1 MGTAGNIILPDGF
14 LSGSFAAARA
24 AGALCISDEV
34 QVGVGRLGDVFWGF
48 ELGGVVPDIVTMG
61 KPLGNGHPLAAVVT
75 TREIA
80 DAFDTGMKYFN
91 TFGGNPVSCAI
102 GEQVLD
108 IVQGDGLQAHAKQI
122 GGYFRDRLLDLQQ
135 RHPLIGDVRGQGL
148 YLGVELVHDRASKQP
163 ATDVAFQVTEAMKEQ
178 GVIVFPN
185 GVHDNVLKIKPPMI
199 FQAEHVDL
207 YVEALDHVL
216 TDLTLR

>member
-1 MGTAGNIILPDGF
+1 MGSAGNIVFGDGY
-14 LSGSFAAARA
+14 LATAFAAARR

-34 QVGVGRLGDVFWGF
+34 QVGVGRMGDAFWGF

-75 TREIA
+75 TRDVA

-102 GEQVLD
+102 GSAVLD
-108 IVQGDGLQAHAKQI
+108 VVVGDGLQQHANEV
-122 GGYFRDRLLDLQQ
+122 GRYFAACLRQVQQ
-135 RHPLIGDVRGQGL
+135 RHALIGDVRAQGL
-148 YLGVELVHDRASKQP
+148 YLGVELVRDRDTLEP
-163 ATDVAFQVTEAMKEQ
+163 ATAEAFAVTELMKEQ

-185 GVHDNVLKIKPPMI
+185 GVHDNVLKIKPPMT
-199 FQAEHVDL
+199 FQRHHVDI
-207 YVEALDHVL
+207 YCAALDRTL
-216 TDLTLR
+216 TRLG